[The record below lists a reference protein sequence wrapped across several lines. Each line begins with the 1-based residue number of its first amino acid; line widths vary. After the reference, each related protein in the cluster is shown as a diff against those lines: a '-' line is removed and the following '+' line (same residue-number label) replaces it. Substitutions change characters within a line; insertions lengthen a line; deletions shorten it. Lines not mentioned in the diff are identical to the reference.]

1 MQYSRKRYLDSKGIV
16 TRPVYSQL
24 EIPVWELL
32 HEMKY
37 KYGRTYSELISD
49 AIVATYAAES
59 EIYPTHPDAQSG
71 QGEAGD

>member
-32 HEMKY
+32 REMKY

-49 AIVATYAAES
+49 AIIAAYAAES
-59 EIYPTHPDAQSG
+59 ETYPTHPDAQTDP
-71 QGEAGD
+71 GEADA